1 MKKAIDGYAI
11 LITIPSADKTE
22 EFVLGQR
29 IVDEDQYFGA
39 YVTFRRTCPEQGK
52 FEYTEGEYETF
63 IEAALYN
70 LHQRVGC
77 GLSEENRA
85 IVEQK
90 VRNLQQAGCNFMLSM
105 ELSKTIFPYEALQE
119 FTQEELPAAEFY
131 LLEQQILNPTV
142 RKMLKSGY
150 RL

>member
-29 IVDEDQYFGA
+29 MDEDQYFGA
-39 YVTFRRTCPEQGK
+39 FVTFRKTCNEQGK
-52 FEYTEGEYETF
+52 FEYTEGEFESF

-70 LHQRVGC
+70 LHQRVG
-77 GLSEENRA
+77 GVLSEEHKA
-85 IVEQK
+85 DIEKK
-90 VRNLQQAGCNFMLSM
+90 VRSLQQSGCNFMTSM

-119 FTQEELPAAEFY
+119 FTQEELPVAELY